1 MRYIERIY
9 HCNPPQTPVLFQF
22 KFVLVAI
29 EGRDFVND
37 DSLRD
42 VRLVASVVQRPVRL
56 NHLNTHRDVT
66 VEVKVQVGVFA
77 VVKGSV
83 KR

>member
-1 MRYIERIY
+1 MSDIVRIY

-22 KFVLVAI
+22 KFISVAI

-37 DSLRD
+37 DSLRY
-42 VRLVASVVQRPVRL
+42 VRLVASVAQSPVCF

-66 VEVKVQVGVFA
+66 VEVKVQVRVFA
-77 VVKGSV
+77 VVK
-83 KR
+83 